1 MAGRPNGTVGK
12 LQAASRTNCDA
23 ARQLP
28 RLTNAL
34 AEANCNCRDAVA
46 NESAEARKRRTSA
59 SAACQLH
66 LLVRPHRRQRADE
79 LLSNR
84 CEKDGKLF

>member
-1 MAGRPNGTVGK
+1 VARISRTFVRRPNGTVGK

-34 AEANCNCRDAVA
+34 AEATATAVTPSQMSQPRRF
-46 NESAEARKRRTSA
+46 SAGPA
-59 SAACQLH
+59 
-66 LLVRPHRRQRADE
+66 HRRFA
-79 LLSNR
+79 S
-84 CEKDGKLF
+84 FTY